1 MSVNAAKRA
10 ATILFR
16 PSNRLNSGQK
26 RCLEKNNHEG
36 SNHQYTI
43 RKTLRPNK
51 QREIMTFD
59 FHAGKF
65 PKAENQ

>member
-10 ATILFR
+10 APTLFR
-16 PSNRLNSGQK
+16 PSNRLNSEQK
-26 RCLEKNNHEG
+26 RCLEENNHEE

-43 RKTLRPNK
+43 RKALRPNK
-51 QREIMTFD
+51 QREIITHD